1 LKINQAGSHR
11 LPVFFYG
18 RTAFSLVRHRQRKR
32 LAKRKPDENG
42 HLFEIK
48 RSKKPAHYYSKSLQR
63 YLCENKTVKG
73 GLLWEL
79 PLSVYSD

>member
-1 LKINQAGSHR
+1 
-11 LPVFFYG
+11 
-18 RTAFSLVRHRQRKR
+18 VRYRQRKR
-32 LAKRKPDENG
+32 LAKRKPDEIG

-48 RSKKPAHYYSKSLQR
+48 RSKKPAHYYSKSLQS

-79 PLSVYSD
+79 PLSVYSDWEVNLTNTR

>member
-1 LKINQAGSHR
+1 MVVKLFLLCSTGKEKDWQ
-11 LPVFFYG
+11 
-18 RTAFSLVRHRQRKR
+18 K
-32 LAKRKPDENG
+32 ENRMKTG
-42 HLFEIK
+42 IFLEK

-79 PLSVYSD
+79 PLSVYSDWEVNLTNTR